1 MDLLARDTAKPPTDR
16 PDQLEVAA
24 TVVLLRDGAQGVETF
39 LMRRAIEASVLGGVH
54 VFPGGKLDAADARS
68 VHRLDRDAEDL
79 HAALGEPELSAPVAA
94 AIHVAALRELF
105 EEAGVL
111 LASGPNGLWQPSAS
125 VTDSSFAVASLP
137 RDVPFESM
145 LDALGLKLSSSLIAP
160 WSRWITPVIPNMP
173 RRRFDTRFFVAR
185 MPAGQTADV
194 ADHESTI
201 GRWLGAREALEMY
214 WQRDIEL
221 APPQI
226 ITLAHLSR
234 YASADSAFEAAR
246 TTPPRLIHPVHVEVD
261 AERVFCY
268 PGDAAHGDRERAF
281 PGVSRLVLR
290 EGRFEPFDGFE
301 AFFADVATQRL

>member
-1 MDLLARDTAKPPTDR
+1 MNIFASEAATRPAPDR
-16 PDQLEVAA
+16 LEVAA
-24 TVVLLRDGAQGVETF
+24 TVVLLRDGAQGLETF

-54 VFPGGKLDAADARS
+54 VFPGGKLDAADAQS
-68 VHRLDRDAEDL
+68 VHRLDRNADDL

-111 LASGPNGLWQPSAS
+111 LAMGPDGLWQPAG
-125 VTDSSFAVASLP
+125 SLP

-145 LDALGLKLSSSLIAP
+145 LDALGLNLSSSLIAP

-185 MPAGQTADV
+185 MPPGQTADV

-201 GRWLGAREALEMY
+201 GRWLGAREALELY
-214 WQRDIEL
+214 WRRDIEL

-234 YASADSAFEAAR
+234 YASADAAFEAAR
-246 TTPPRLIHPVHVEVD
+246 ATPPRLIHPVHVEVD
-261 AERVFCY
+261 TERVFCY

-290 EGRFEPFDGFE
+290 DGRFEPFDGFE
-301 AFFADVATQRL
+301 AFFAEAPTQRP